1 MIHTFSNANVV
12 GSRRFTVPSELGFEL
27 HNVCPSLESMVC
39 DSSAIRTEII
49 RVGEG
54 GATDCLFFLTYFVI
68 RSFSF
73 STRPCVFGF

>member
-1 MIHTFSNANVV
+1 
-12 GSRRFTVPSELGFEL
+12 
-27 HNVCPSLESMVC
+27 MVC
-39 DSSAIRTEII
+39 DPSAIRTEII

-73 STRPCVFGF
+73 SIRPLRFLGSEGRSFCSCLSSWL